1 MMGPPNR
8 EGSPAAGD
16 GGPAVH
22 TPPSGGGGT
31 PEEVAAG
38 GTPNQVAAGTPNQV
52 AGGTPD
58 EVVAGPSDEVA
69 DPGDAGTAEEVA
81 AGPSGERPFRPAVPE
96 GVRVAAAALEPRL
109 AERPVVALVLGS
121 GLGGLAEE
129 VEGATRIPAEDLPG
143 MPVPRVPGHAGAVV
157 AGRLAGVPVL
167 VLAGRVHTYEGYSA
181 AEVAF
186 ATRVAA
192 QLGCRALVA
201 TNAAGGLNLDYDPAD
216 LMVLTDHISFLFDN
230 PLRGA
235 PDFVD
240 LAGAYDP
247 ELRRAAVD
255 AGRAAGLPVRQGVY
269 LAAAGPS
276 YETPAEIAMFR
287 AWGADAVGM
296 STVPE
301 VIAARAHGLRVAA
314 ISAITNVHRPGGTPT
329 SHAEVLEVAA
339 LVRPRFRELVLA
351 LLPAA
356 AQA

>member
-1 MMGPPNR
+1 MTGGTAQPGLPVPGPPVR
-8 EGSPAAGD
+8 GGSPAGEVGA
-16 GGPAVH
+16 PVVH
-22 TPPSGGGGT
+22 TPPAES

-38 GTPNQVAAGTPNQV
+38 PAGEQP
-52 AGGTPD
+52 P
-58 EVVAGPSDEVA
+58 
-69 DPGDAGTAEEVA
+69 
-81 AGPSGERPFRPAVPE
+81 RPAVPE
-96 GVRVAAAALEPRL
+96 GVRKAAAALEPRL

-121 GLGGLAEE
+121 GLGGLADE
-129 VEGATRIPAEDLPG
+129 VENAVG
-143 MPVPRVPGHAGAVV
+143 MPAPKVPGHAGAVV

-186 ATRVAA
+186 ATRVASEV
-192 QLGCRALVA
+192 GCRALVA

-216 LMVLTDHISFLFDN
+216 LMVLTDHINFLFDN

-247 ELRRAAVD
+247 ALRAVAVE
-255 AGRAAGLPVRQGVY
+255 AGRAGGVPVRQGVY

-287 AWGADAVGM
+287 SWGADAVGM

-314 ISAITNVHRPGGTPT
+314 VSAITNVHRPGGTPT

-339 LVRPRFRELVLA
+339 LVRPRFRELVLS

-356 AQA
+356 AAG

>member
-1 MMGPPNR
+1 VSGAPTR
-8 EGSPAAGD
+8 
-16 GGPAVH
+16 
-22 TPPSGGGGT
+22 PS
-31 PEEVAAG
+31 
-38 GTPNQVAAGTPNQV
+38 
-52 AGGTPD
+52 
-58 EVVAGPSDEVA
+58 
-69 DPGDAGTAEEVA
+69 
-81 AGPSGERPFRPAVPE
+81 VPE
-96 GVRVAAAALEPRL
+96 AVREAAAALEPRL
-109 AERPVVALVLGS
+109 AERPLVALVLGS
-121 GLGGLAEE
+121 GLGGLADE
-129 VEGATRIPAEDLPG
+129 VEEATRIPAAELPG

-192 QLGCRALVA
+192 TVGCRALVA

-247 ELRRAAVD
+247 ELRAAAVA
-255 AGRAAGLPVRQGVY
+255 AGRAKGVPVRQGVY

-314 ISAITNVHRPGGTPT
+314 VSAITNVHRPGGTPT

-339 LVRPRFRELVLA
+339 VVRPRFRELVLS

-356 AQA
+356 VG

>member
-1 MMGPPNR
+1 VSLHPV
-8 EGSPAAGD
+8 ETPAA
-16 GGPAVH
+16 
-22 TPPSGGGGT
+22 
-31 PEEVAAG
+31 
-38 GTPNQVAAGTPNQV
+38 
-52 AGGTPD
+52 
-58 EVVAGPSDEVA
+58 
-69 DPGDAGTAEEVA
+69 
-81 AGPSGERPFRPAVPE
+81 
-96 GVRVAAAALEPRL
+96 VRAAAAALAPRL
-109 AERPVVALVLGS
+109 PEQPVVALVLGS

-129 VEGATRIPAEDLPG
+129 VEGAVRIPAAELPG
-143 MPVPRVPGHAGAVV
+143 MPVPRVPGHAGALV
-157 AGRLAGVPVL
+157 AGKLAGVAVL

-192 QLGCRALVA
+192 EVGCRALLA

-216 LMVLTDHISFLFDN
+216 LMVLTDHINFLFDN
-230 PLRGA
+230 PLRGGA
-235 PDFVD
+235 AFVD
-240 LAGAYDP
+240 MAAAYDP
-247 ELRRAAVD
+247 GLRAAAV
-255 AGRAAGLPVRQGVY
+255 AAGEATGVPVRQGVY

-329 SHAEVLEVAA
+329 SHTEVLEVAA

-351 LLPAA
+351 MLPVAA
-356 AQA
+356 EP

>member
-1 MMGPPNR
+1 MTQVPPATPEPPSSPVPGPPNR
-8 EGSPAAGD
+8 EG
-16 GGPAVH
+16 
-22 TPPSGGGGT
+22 T
-31 PEEVAAG
+31 PEPPFSPVPGPPDREG
-38 GTPNQVAAGTPNQV
+38 SPNPEGMVP
-52 AGGTPD
+52 
-58 EVVAGPSDEVA
+58 VVHSP
-69 DPGDAGTAEEVA
+69 
-81 AGPSGERPFRPAVPE
+81 PE
-96 GVRVAAAALEPRL
+96 GVRRAAAALEPRL
-109 AERPVVALVLGS
+109 TERPVVALVLGS
-121 GLGGLAEE
+121 GLGGLADE
-129 VEGATRIPAEDLPG
+129 VEEAVRVPAAEVPG

-181 AEVAF
+181 TEVAF

-192 QLGCRALVA
+192 EVGCRALVA
-201 TNAAGGLNLDYDPAD
+201 TNAAGGLNLGYDPAD

-247 ELRRAAVD
+247 ALRAAAVA
-255 AGRAAGLPVRQGVY
+255 AGEAKGLPVRQGVY

-339 LVRPRFRELVLA
+339 LVRPRFRELVLS
-351 LLPAA
+351 LLPVAA
-356 AQA
+356 A

>member
-1 MMGPPNR
+1 
-8 EGSPAAGD
+8 
-16 GGPAVH
+16 
-22 TPPSGGGGT
+22 
-31 PEEVAAG
+31 
-38 GTPNQVAAGTPNQV
+38 
-52 AGGTPD
+52 
-58 EVVAGPSDEVA
+58 
-69 DPGDAGTAEEVA
+69 
-81 AGPSGERPFRPAVPE
+81 
-96 GVRVAAAALEPRL
+96 
-109 AERPVVALVLGS
+109 
-121 GLGGLAEE
+121 
-129 VEGATRIPAEDLPG
+129 
-143 MPVPRVPGHAGAVV
+143 MPVPKVPGHAGAVV

-192 QLGCRALVA
+192 QVGCRALVA

-216 LMVLTDHISFLFDN
+216 LMVLTDHINFLFDN

-247 ELRRAAVD
+247 ALRAAAVE
-255 AGRAAGLPVRQGVY
+255 AGQAKGVPVRQGVY

-276 YETPAEIAMFR
+276 YETPAEIGMFR

-339 LVRPRFRELVLA
+339 VVRPRFRELVLS
-351 LLPAA
+351 LLPVAA
-356 AQA
+356 G

>member
-1 MMGPPNR
+1 VTQGTPDPHPPGAGAPER
-8 EGSPAAGD
+8 EGNRQP
-16 GGPAVH
+16 GGVRSGVH
-22 TPPSGGGGT
+22 TPSAETPDEATAET

-38 GTPNQVAAGTPNQV
+38 PV
-52 AGGTPD
+52 
-58 EVVAGPSDEVA
+58 
-69 DPGDAGTAEEVA
+69 
-81 AGPSGERPFRPAVPE
+81 GEQPTRIAVPE
-96 GVRVAAAALEPRL
+96 AVRAAAAALEPRL
-109 AERPVVALVLGS
+109 AERPAVALVLGS
-121 GLGGLAEE
+121 GLGGLADE
-129 VEGATRIPAEDLPG
+129 VEGATRIPAAELPG
-143 MPVPRVPGHAGAVV
+143 MPVPKVPGHAGAVV

-192 QLGCRALVA
+192 QVGCRAVVA
-201 TNAAGGLNLDYDPAD
+201 TNAAGGLNLDYEPAD

-230 PLRGA
+230 PLRGG

-247 ELRRAAVD
+247 GLRAAAV
-255 AGRAAGLPVRQGVY
+255 AAGEAKGVPVRQGVY

-314 ISAITNVHRPGGTPT
+314 VSAITNVHRPGGTPT

-339 LVRPRFRELVLA
+339 LVRPRFRELVLS

-356 AQA
+356 AA